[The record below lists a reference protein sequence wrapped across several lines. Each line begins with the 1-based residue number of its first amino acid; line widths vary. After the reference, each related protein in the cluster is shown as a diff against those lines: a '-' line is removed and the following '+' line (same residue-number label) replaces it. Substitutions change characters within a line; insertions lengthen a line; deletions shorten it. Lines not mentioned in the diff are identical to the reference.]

1 MGFCPIIKGEC
12 REECEF
18 VEDGECLCAEGLR
31 GLRAVN
37 TMFDVVDNDYIAE
50 AFEFFALLRE
60 APIYQNTNGGS
71 IPWIRV
77 VASIEED

>member
-1 MGFCPIIKGEC
+1 MGFCPIIKSEC
-12 REECEF
+12 NESCEF

-31 GLRAVN
+31 GLKKL
-37 TMFDVVDNDYIAE
+37 DYMLDETDPEEVA
-50 AFEFFALLRE
+50 ATFHFFSVLAN

-77 VASIEED
+77 VASLEED